1 MQQLLLNVW
10 EKDSKTVLFVTHD
23 IEEALYLADVVYVM
37 SARPGRFIDKIDV
50 RLPRPRSYDIV
61 TTNEFVQLK
70 KRIHDNL
77 QH

>member
-1 MQQLLLNVW
+1 MNVW

-23 IEEALYLADVVYVM
+23 IEEALYLSDVVYVM

-50 RLPRPRSYDIV
+50 HLPRPRSYDIV